1 MNTVFVFINRVY
13 GLGLNVFL
21 ERKGVGDVVTSDCIW
36 WKGRKLAHTLH
47 IPHRNGE
54 GEKKFPLIIICHGFT
69 STRIGVDRLFVKT
82 AQALVKLGFA
92 VLRFDY
98 SGCGESEGEYGDNE
112 FACFI
117 DQTKEAISFG
127 SKLTNIDKHAI
138 TLIGHSLGGAVA
150 VCTAAD
156 DERIS
161 NVITWSAVGNPFADI
176 KEIVGYNGEHPVID
190 HLGYAITEEFLLSLQ
205 AYSPLEAIKKFR
217 GRALFIHGTG
227 DPVISSDYCSDY
239 YKESKKITGV
249 TTSMELIE
257 GANHTY
263 SSIKHFDQLI
273 SSTSEWLL
281 KNVNVSVQ
289 NTLKKSV

>member
-1 MNTVFVFINRVY
+1 M
-13 GLGLNVFL
+13 
-21 ERKGVGDVVTSDCIW
+21 VTSDCIW
-36 WKGRKLAHTLH
+36 WKDRKLAHTIH
-47 IPHRNGE
+47 FPHENGV
-54 GEKKFPLIIICHGFT
+54 GEKKLPLIIICHGFT

-98 SGCGESEGEYGDNE
+98 AGCGESEGEYGENE

-117 DQTKEAISFG
+117 DQTKEVISYG
-127 SKLTNIDKHAI
+127 RKLPNIDQNAI

-156 DERIS
+156 DERIN
-161 NVITWSAVGNPFADI
+161 NVITWSAVGNPFEDI

-205 AYSPLEAIKKFR
+205 AYSPLEDIKQFS
-217 GRALFIHGTG
+217 GNALFIHGTG
-227 DPVISSDYCSDY
+227 DQVISSSYCKDY
-239 YKESKKITGV
+239 YEESNKRNEGV
-249 TTSMELIE
+249 SEMILIE
-257 GANHTY
+257 DANHTY

-273 SSTSEWLL
+273 TTTSDWLL
-281 KNVNVSVQ
+281 KFVTTSVQ
-289 NTLKKSV
+289 NSLKKSV

>member
-1 MNTVFVFINRVY
+1 M
-13 GLGLNVFL
+13 
-21 ERKGVGDVVTSDCIW
+21 VTSDCIS
-36 WKGRKLAHTLH
+36 WKGRKLAYTIHF
-47 IPHRNGE
+47 PKWSVE

-98 SGCGESEGEYGDNE
+98 AGCGESEGEYGDNE

-117 DQTKEAISFG
+117 DQTKEVISFG
-127 SKLTNIDKHAI
+127 SRLPNVDQNAI

-150 VCTAAD
+150 VCTVTD
-156 DERIS
+156 DERVR
-161 NVITWSAVGNPFADI
+161 NVITWSAVGNPFGDI

-205 AYSPLEAIKKFR
+205 AYSPFEDIKQFR
-217 GRALFIHGTG
+217 GNALFVHGTD
-227 DPVISSDYCSDY
+227 DPVISSSYCSQY
-239 YKESKKITGV
+239 FEKSRKRNKGESSIV
-249 TTSMELIE
+249 LIE

-263 SSIKHFDQLI
+263 SSIDHFDKLI
-273 SSTSEWLL
+273 SATSEWLL
-281 KNVNVSVQ
+281 KNVHVSVQ
-289 NTLKKSV
+289 NNLKKSV